1 MAEKAKTKPAF
12 EAKVG
17 LIRATVWPNETKD
30 GVRYNTTFSRRY
42 KDGETWKSTGSFGER
57 DLMDV
62 VRAAVEAEAW
72 VRSQAAETK
81 KAS

>member
-1 MAEKAKTKPAF
+1 MAEKGKTKPAF
-12 EAKVG
+12 EAKAG
-17 LIRATVWPNETKD
+17 LVRATVWPNETKD

-72 VRSQAAETK
+72 VRSQTTETK